1 MTLQLRDEEA
11 QHETETVAYVATAIV
26 FVFFFFFFFI
36 VSLPVVGVWFM
47 LRSRRPRPQHMAP
60 LPQHK
65 APKPFLLPHFIRRDH
80 AAPRAT
86 VDSTGYPLH
95 GPQSGSTP

>member
-26 FVFFFFFFFI
+26 FVFFFFI

-47 LRSRRPRPQHMAP
+47 LRSRRPQPQHMAP